1 MRRGGLLGQRAGVFH
16 EHDLASMSPIWLQQH
31 ETPVRPDGPL
41 RVRRCTIFGVTAV
54 YCARHEAGAERNGLD
69 DARATTRAGVEPDVR
84 RVCVCVCV
92 CACAHVC
99 VDGRDVSGG
108 ARRAAEHDNTATPAV
123 GRWRIHGHHRWRS
136 VETARAAAIAEPLA
150 SG

>member
-92 CACAHVC
+92 CACVRVLMC
-99 VDGRDVSGG
+99 VWMGETSPAVRDGLQSMTTRPPPRWGGG
-108 ARRAAEHDNTATPAV
+108 ASMVTIGG
-123 GRWRIHGHHRWRS
+123 GR
-136 VETARAAAIAEPLA
+136 
-150 SG
+150 

>member
-54 YCARHEAGAERNGLD
+54 YCARHEAGAERNGLEGLSMGMSSD
-69 DARATTRAGVEPDVR
+69 FEQAITLGATHVR
-84 RVCVCVCV
+84 VGS
-92 CACAHVC
+92 AIF
-99 VDGRDVSGG
+99 GERDYG
-108 ARRAAEHDNTATPAV
+108 
-123 GRWRIHGHHRWRS
+123 
-136 VETARAAAIAEPLA
+136 
-150 SG
+150 